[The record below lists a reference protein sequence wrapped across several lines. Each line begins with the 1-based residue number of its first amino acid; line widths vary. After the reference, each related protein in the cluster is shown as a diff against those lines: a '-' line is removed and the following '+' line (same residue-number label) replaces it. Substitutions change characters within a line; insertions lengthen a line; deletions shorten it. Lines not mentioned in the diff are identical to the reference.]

1 MSKRPYSTSLMLLT
15 SAKIVIN
22 IEYTLSKKLYYSTC
36 AILTPNIGIT
46 IDDIL
51 SVKGE
56 QDEVYWCYC
65 HKALSACQ
73 GNLNGCPSI
82 CNFCHSMY
90 KRYAKKYGKGVH
102 MISIDKKDF
111 VHESHFWHFEN
122 VDQVKAIKYRG
133 VYIGYG
139 ILSLYLSYTRDL
151 DIKNLEGFV
160 KYFTPIIGELCDYVD
175 YVYDLLGRIKPDEI
189 ISFNGRLFDNRLFY
203 DIANAL
209 GIKYTALEVVFS
221 NGERGKPLKRVR
233 FEGGLPHSIKLNT
246 QMMNDLWE
254 HSPLSEKEK
263 TDIATS
269 FYVKRRGGK
278 YDLDKVYISDQ
289 KQGVLPEGFDP
300 NQRNIAIFNSSE
312 DEFTAIGGEWEET
325 IFSSQYEAVDY
336 ILQRSSPDI
345 HYYLRIHPHLKGV
358 KYQAHME
365 LYTLSK
371 YKNLTIIPPESEV
384 STYDLM
390 DACEKVVTF
399 GSTMGV
405 ESAFWGKPSILLRRS
420 MYENLDICYQASR
433 KEEVMP
439 LLEAQLDPKPQLG
452 ALKFAYYILDREY
465 GIEKSNI
472 AIDIEEKTFLGRT
485 FQFTPYFK
493 IWGSQLFYQIAYFYH
508 CILMP
513 RYNKGVLRFPD
524 KCI

>member
-1 MSKRPYSTSLMLLT
+1 M
-15 SAKIVIN
+15 
-22 IEYTLSKKLYYSTC
+22 SKKLYYSTC

-65 HKALSACQ
+65 HNALSACQ
-73 GNLNGCPSI
+73 GNLNGRPCV
-82 CNFCHSMY
+82 CDFCHSMY
-90 KRYAKKYGKGVH
+90 KRYAKKYGKRVH
-102 MISIDKKDF
+102 MIPIDRKDF
-111 VHESHFWHFEN
+111 VHKTHSWQFNSIE
-122 VDQVKAIKYRG
+122 QIKSIVYRD

-151 DIKNLEGFV
+151 DISNMDGFK
-160 KYFTPIIGELCDYVD
+160 KYFTPIISEICDYVD
-175 YVYDLLGRIKPDEI
+175 YLYDLLNQIKPDEV

-203 DIANAL
+203 DVAKAL
-209 GIKYTALEVVFS
+209 GIKYTALEVMFG
-221 NGERGKPLKRVR
+221 NGDRGKPLKKVR
-233 FEGGLPHSIKLNT
+233 FIGGLPHSIKVVT
-246 QMMNDLWE
+246 QKINDLWE
-254 HSPLSEKEK
+254 NSPLSDEKK
-263 TDIATS
+263 TEIANS
-269 FYVKRRGGK
+269 FYNKRRKGK
-278 YDLDKVYISDQ
+278 YDLDTVYISDQ
-289 KQGVLPEGFDP
+289 IQGVLPEGFNP

-336 ILQRSSPDI
+336 ILQHSSPDI

-420 MYENLDICYQASR
+420 MYENLDICYHASQ
-433 KEEVMP
+433 KEDVMP
-439 LLEAQLDPKPQLG
+439 LLEGDLEP
-452 ALKFAYYILDREY
+452 
-465 GIEKSNI
+465 
-472 AIDIEEKTFLGRT
+472 DIEEKSFLGRT

-493 IWGSQLFYQIAYFYH
+493 IWGFQLFYQIAYFFFFL
-508 CILMP
+508 LMP
-513 RYNKGVLRFPD
+513 RFQNGAIEFPD
-524 KCI
+524 RC

>member
-1 MSKRPYSTSLMLLT
+1 M
-15 SAKIVIN
+15 
-22 IEYTLSKKLYYSTC
+22 SKKLYYSTC

-65 HKALSACQ
+65 HNALSACQ
-73 GNLNGCPSI
+73 GNLNGRPCV
-82 CNFCHSMY
+82 CDFCHSMY
-90 KRYAKKYGKGVH
+90 KRYAKKYGKRVH
-102 MISIDKKDF
+102 MIPIDRKDF
-111 VHESHFWHFEN
+111 VHKTHSWQFNSIE
-122 VDQVKAIKYRG
+122 QIKSIVYRD

-151 DIKNLEGFV
+151 DISNMDGFK
-160 KYFTPIIGELCDYVD
+160 KYFTPIISEICDYVD
-175 YVYDLLGRIKPDEI
+175 YLYDLLNQIKPDEV

-203 DIANAL
+203 DIANVL
-209 GIKYTALEVVFS
+209 GIKYTALEVMFG
-221 NGERGKPLKRVR
+221 NGDRGKPLKKVR
-233 FEGGLPHSIKLNT
+233 FIGGLPHSIKVVT
-246 QMMNDLWE
+246 QKINDLWE
-254 HSPLSEKEK
+254 NSPLSDEKK
-263 TDIATS
+263 TEIANS
-269 FYVKRRGGK
+269 FYNKRRKGK
-278 YDLDKVYISDQ
+278 YDLDTVYISDQ
-289 KQGVLPEGFDP
+289 IQGVLPEGFNP

-336 ILQRSSPDI
+336 ILQHSSPDI

-390 DACEKVVTF
+390 DACEKVLTF

-420 MYENLDICYQASR
+420 MYENLDICYHASQ
-433 KEEVMP
+433 KEDVMP
-439 LLEAQLDPKPQLG
+439 LLEGDLEPKPQLG
-452 ALKFAYYILDREY
+452 ALKFAYYVLDREY
-465 GIEKSNI
+465 GVEKSNI
-472 AIDIEEKTFLGRT
+472 DIKKKKKSFLGRT

-493 IWGSQLFYQIAYFYH
+493 IWGFQLFYQIAYFFH

-513 RYNKGVLRFPD
+513 RFQNGAIEFPD
-524 KCI
+524 RC

>member
-1 MSKRPYSTSLMLLT
+1 M
-15 SAKIVIN
+15 
-22 IEYTLSKKLYYSTC
+22 SKKLYYSTC
-36 AILTPNIGIT
+36 SILTPNIGIT

-51 SVKGE
+51 SAKNG
-56 QDEVYWCYC
+56 QDEIYWCYC
-65 HKALSACQ
+65 HNALSACH

-82 CNFCHSMY
+82 CDFCHSMY

-102 MISIDKKDF
+102 MIPIDRKDF
-111 VHESHFWHFEN
+111 AHKTYSWQFDN
-122 VDQVKAIKYRG
+122 VEQIKSIVYRN

-151 DIKNLEGFV
+151 DVINMDGF
-160 KYFTPIIGELCDYVD
+160 KTYFTPIISEICDYVD
-175 YVYDLLGRIKPDEI
+175 YLYDLLNQIKPDEV

-203 DIANAL
+203 DVAKAL
-209 GIKYTALEVVFS
+209 GIKYTALEVMFG
-221 NGERGKPLKRVR
+221 NGDRGKPLKKVR
-233 FEGGLPHSIKLNT
+233 FIGGLPHSIKVVT
-246 QMMNDLWE
+246 QKINDLWE
-254 HSPLSEKEK
+254 NSPLSDEKK
-263 TDIATS
+263 TEIANS
-269 FYVKRRGGK
+269 FYNKRRKGK
-278 YDLDKVYISDQ
+278 YDLDTVYISDQ
-289 KQGVLPEGFDP
+289 IQGVLPEGFDIT
-300 NQRNIAIFNSSE
+300 QKNIAIFNSSE
-312 DEFTAIGGEWEET
+312 DEYSAVGGEWDDT
-325 IFSSQYEAVDY
+325 IFKSQYESIDY

-420 MYENLDICYQASR
+420 MYENLDICYQASC

-439 LLEAQLDPKPQLG
+439 LLEGKLAPKPQLG

-465 GIEKSNI
+465 GIENSNI
-472 AIDIEEKTFLGRT
+472 DIDIEEKYFLGRV

-493 IWGSQLFYQIAYFYH
+493 IWGSQFLYQINYFYH
-508 CILMP
+508 CIILP
-513 RYNKGVLRFPD
+513 KYNKKLLRFPD
-524 KCI
+524 

>member
-1 MSKRPYSTSLMLLT
+1 MS
-15 SAKIVIN
+15 I
-22 IEYTLSKKLYYSTC
+22 KLYYSTC
-36 AILTPNIGIT
+36 ANLTPNIGIT

-51 SVKGE
+51 SAKKEQGE
-56 QDEVYWCYC
+56 IYWCYC
-65 HKALSACQ
+65 HHALSACY

-82 CNFCHSMY
+82 CNFCHFMY

-102 MISIDKKDF
+102 MIAIDRKDF
-111 VHESHFWHFEN
+111 IHRSHSWQFNSVE
-122 VDQVKAIKYRG
+122 QIKSIVYRD

-151 DIKNLEGFV
+151 DINNINGFRD
-160 KYFTPIIGELCDYVD
+160 YFTPIVSEICDYVD
-175 YVYDLLGRIKPDEI
+175 YVYDLLSQIKPDEI

-209 GIKYTALEVVFS
+209 GIKYTALEVVFG

-233 FEGGLPHSIKLNT
+233 FLGGLPHSIKLNT
-246 QMMNDLWE
+246 QMINNLWNK
-254 HSPLSEKEK
+254 SPLSDEKK
-263 TDIATS
+263 TEIATS
-269 FYVKRRGGK
+269 FYNKRRNGK
-278 YDLDKVYISDQ
+278 YELDTVYISAQ
-289 KQGVLPEGFDP
+289 KQGILPEGFDP

-312 DEFTAIGGEWEET
+312 DEYSAVGGEWDDT
-325 IFSSQYEAVDY
+325 IFASQYEAVNY

-358 KYQAHME
+358 KYKAHME

-420 MYENLDICYQASR
+420 MYENLDICYQASC

-439 LLEAQLDPKPQLG
+439 LLEGKLAPKPQLG

-465 GIEKSNI
+465 GIENSNI
-472 AIDIEEKTFLGRT
+472 DIDIEEKYFLGRV

-493 IWGSQLFYQIAYFYH
+493 IWGSQFLYQIYYFCH
-508 CILMP
+508 CIILP
-513 RYNKGVLRFPD
+513 KYNKKLLRFPD
-524 KCI
+524 